1 MAQETGTR
9 SPREAG
15 GAGLAEHYLDDLRR
29 ELRKLKTQAERAL
42 AQVEDAQLF
51 AALDAEANSLAVLM
65 KHMAGNMRSRWTDF
79 LTTDGEKLDR
89 KRDTEFEIPPGTTRA
104 EIFRLWE
111 EGWAI
116 LLASVDILTPEDLG
130 RTVTIRAE
138 PHTVPQ
144 ALHRALIHYA
154 YHTGQIVLLAK
165 HHAGEGWKTLSVPRG
180 KSEELNRKL
189 AERAA
194 GAR

>member
-1 MAQETGTR
+1 MADIERREIPTGG
-9 SPREAG
+9 SF
-15 GAGLAEHYLDDLRR
+15 AEHYLDDLRR

-42 AQVEDAQLF
+42 AQVDDAQLF
-51 AALDAEANSLAVLM
+51 AALDSEANSLAVLM

-79 LTTDGEKLDR
+79 LTTDGEKPDR
-89 KRDTEFEIPPGTTRA
+89 KRDTEFEMADGSTRA
-104 EIFRLWE
+104 DLFAFWE
-111 EGWAI
+111 AGWAI
-116 LLASVDILTPEDLG
+116 LLASVDALTPEDLG

-180 KSEELNRKL
+180 KSEELNRQL
-189 AERAA
+189 TERAA
-194 GAR
+194 GVR